1 MRMEACMAKDR
12 TEGAD
17 WRISGSRR
25 PSRFG
30 GANRDP
36 DPLEPPAMSRS
47 RVQIATSYAPGVLLT
62 WEGGKG
68 ICRSV
73 PLANDMTKTL
83 GATTIDLI
91 YENMREFASNW
102 RDRVRR
108 VLPDAPDEF
117 VLDSPFRHSKSG
129 QVRIERQAFQMTG
142 PDKVGYVPYPL
153 LYRCGVCGSA
163 REFNSIEEQARRPL
177 PRKCNGHDA
186 RWTQIDVVYVHWSGN
201 LKPLSP
207 FNYNF
212 NPTTG
217 EAQQIR
223 SCTCGSQSFQLR
235 NEAPV
240 FSEWRY
246 VCDGCGETR
255 ALKKADPEVLVRL
268 KSDQNAGGR
277 TFQWIEVNMLPV
289 SYRANSAF
297 YPQRTSFIEFED
309 SNVVELMTPE
319 RTSDLEKKLAEIH
332 SIPFN
337 EPSDEAIEITVEANE
352 RHRGEWEEYQTFLR
366 MAEKAEQNSRP
377 DKARNYRGEA
387 SALREGWFAEGLVE
401 RGGLESVSVVHAV
414 AARGEWTQR
423 YDPFRMTIQHDAFVR
438 EHIDAGMARHGAVD
452 VMKPD
457 VTLTNVIN
465 DPEALSKYRTMT
477 GSLLSHLGIEQLVLI
492 RGLPICE
499 FSFGYTRVSSRP
511 IYKREHQG
519 VSVDM
524 PVRLKAFD
532 QLPIP
537 GPKHPV
543 YVTQQRNEALYFRL
557 HEGRVR
563 QWLVANNVAGVKA
576 YGIGRA
582 YLEGYADFGSFL
594 EDFRNREGS
603 GHYLR
608 TLSAYVYLL
617 LHSLAHQMM
626 HSLADTS
633 GVDRDGIG
641 EHIFPADLSFVIYRK
656 GMTPDLGNISA
667 MWRNHANE
675 FLRRALD
682 PRMLRCGS
690 GTLCD
695 VRGGACPACIMVSE
709 VSCIASNL
717 LLSRAAL
724 KGGRGPEWEPPGA
737 PELVGFFDQSL
748 DT

>member
-1 MRMEACMAKDR
+1 MAR
-12 TEGAD
+12 PPGGGAD
-17 WRISGSRR
+17 WRTRGNRR
-25 PSRFG
+25 PSSFG
-30 GANRDP
+30 GANRGS
-36 DPLEPPAMSRS
+36 DPLEPPTMSRS

-73 PLANDMTKTL
+73 PLANDITKTL
-83 GATTIDLI
+83 GPTTIDLI
-91 YENMREFASNW
+91 YENMRDFASNW

-108 VLPDAPDEF
+108 ALPDAPDEF
-117 VLDSPFRHSKSG
+117 ILDGPFRHSRSG
-129 QVRIERQAFQMTG
+129 EVSIERQTFQMTG
-142 PDKVGYVPYPL
+142 PDRVGYVPYPL
-153 LYRCGVCGSA
+153 LYRCGVCGSTQ
-163 REFNSIEEQARRPL
+163 EFEGIDEQARRPL

-186 RWTQIDVVYVHWSGN
+186 RWTQVDVVYVHWSGN

-212 NPTTG
+212 DPATG
-217 EAQQIR
+217 DARQIR
-223 SCTCGSQSFQLR
+223 RCTCGSQNFRLR

-246 VCDGCGETR
+246 VCEGCGENR

-268 KSDQNAGGR
+268 QTDQNTGGR
-277 TFQWIEVNMLPV
+277 TFQWTEINMLPV
-289 SYRANSAF
+289 SYRANSTF

-309 SNVVELMTPE
+309 SSVIELMTKE
-319 RTSDLEKKLAEIH
+319 QASVLTKRLAEIH
-332 SIPFN
+332 DIPFN
-337 EPSDEAIEITVEANE
+337 EPSDETIRKSVEANE
-352 RHRGEWEEYQTFLR
+352 SHRGEWEDYQTFLR
-366 MAEKAEQNSRP
+366 MADRSDQDSRP
-377 DKARNYRGEA
+377 DKARKYRRDAAE
-387 SALREGWFAEGLVE
+387 LREGWFADGTVE
-401 RGGLESVSVVHAV
+401 RGKLESLGVIQAV
-414 AARGEWTQR
+414 AARGDWTQR
-423 YDPFRMTIQHDAFVR
+423 YDPIRLTIQHEAFVR
-438 EHIDAGMARHGAVD
+438 EHIEEAMARHDAVD

-457 VTLTNVIN
+457 VSLTDVVN
-465 DPEALSKYRTMT
+465 DSEALARYRAAT
-477 GSLLSHLGIEQLVLI
+477 GDLLSHLGAEQLVLI

-499 FSFGYTRVSSRP
+499 FSFGYTRVSSTP

-519 VSVDM
+519 VGVDM

-532 QLPIP
+532 RLPISEL
-537 GPKHPV
+537 KHPI

-557 HEGRVR
+557 QEGRVR
-563 QWLVANNVAGVKA
+563 RWLLANQVADVPD

-582 YLEGYADFGSFL
+582 YLERYSDFGPFL
-594 EDFRNREGS
+594 GDFRNREGAGS
-603 GHYLR
+603 RPR
-608 TLSAYVYLL
+608 TLPVYVYLL
-617 LHSLAHQMM
+617 LHSLSHHMM

-656 GMTPDLGNISA
+656 GMTPDLGNVSA
-667 MWRNHANE
+667 MWRNHSQE

-690 GTLCD
+690 GSLCD

-717 LLSRAAL
+717 LLSRATL
-724 KGGRGPEWEPPGA
+724 KGGPGPEWEPTSGSD
-737 PELVGFFDQSL
+737 LIGFLDPSL
-748 DT
+748 GR